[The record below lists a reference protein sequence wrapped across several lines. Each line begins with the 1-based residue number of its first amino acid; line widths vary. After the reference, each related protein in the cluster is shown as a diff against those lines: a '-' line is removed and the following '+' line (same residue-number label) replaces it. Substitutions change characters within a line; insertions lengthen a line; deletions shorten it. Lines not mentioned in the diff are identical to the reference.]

1 MVERRVCSF
10 CGAEIEPGTG
20 KLFVKKDGTVLSF
33 DSNKCFKNMIELGRI
48 PRRTHWTRAFMR
60 EKEIRTKAGAA
71 VPAAPA
77 KEAEPAPVE
86 EKPAPVEE
94 APAAPEVEEKLAAE
108 EAKAEKKPK
117 AAKAKKAK
125 KAEDKKE

>member
-33 DSNKCFKNMIELGRI
+33 DSNKCFKNMIELGRV

-60 EKEIRTKAGAA
+60 EKGIRTKAAQ
-71 VPAAPA
+71 
-77 KEAEPAPVE
+77 
-86 EKPAPVEE
+86 
-94 APAAPEVEEKLAAE
+94 PAAPEVEAVEAPVAE
-108 EAKAEKKPK
+108 EEAPVETVRPVKAEVP
-117 AAKAKKAK
+117 
-125 KAEDKKE
+125 EDIRDQESPGT